1 MKLISFAVPSYNSQ
15 NYLAKC
21 VESLLVGG
29 EDVEILIVND
39 GSKDDTA
46 KIADEYQAKYPTIVR
61 AIHKENGGHGSGV
74 NRGLAEATGLYYK
87 VVDSDDWVDKD
98 AYLQLLATMK
108 DHLAKGTD
116 IDLYITN
123 FVYEH
128 VDDNT
133 QHVSSYRGKY
143 PVGKV
148 FTWKETKCLKLW
160 NMILMHSV
168 IYKTEKARKSGVNLP
183 EHTFYVD
190 NLFAF
195 QPLPHMEKIFYLD
208 IDFYRYYIGRVDQ
221 SVTMENLV
229 KRYDQQIRVMNCMMS
244 AYTYDELKAM
254 NKPLRKLMYHD
265 LNNVMLNTAFFTTAK
280 DSPERRE
287 LYKKMWK
294 DLKARDQKLYYKMK
308 YRTGVAILN
317 PCPWKLKGAITTW
330 CYKFL
335 CKHVKL
341 GA

>member
-1 MKLISFAVPSYNSQ
+1 MKLISFAIPSYNSQ

-21 VESLLVGG
+21 VESLLIGG
-29 EDVEILIVND
+29 EDVEILIIND

-46 KIADEYQAKYPTIVR
+46 KIADEYQAKYPSIVR
-61 AIHKENGGHGSGV
+61 AIHKPNGGHGSGV
-74 NRGLAEATGLYYK
+74 NRGLQEATGLYYK

-98 AYLQLLATMK
+98 AYLKLLETIK
-108 DHLAKGTD
+108 QHREQGID
-116 IDLYITN
+116 IDLYIAN
-123 FVYEH
+123 YVYEH

-133 QHVSSYRGKY
+133 THVIHYLGKY
-143 PVGKV
+143 PVDKP
-148 FTWKETKCLKLW
+148 FTWKETKPLKLW

-195 QPLPHMEKIFYLD
+195 QPLPHMETIYYMN
-208 IDFYRYYIGRVDQ
+208 IDLYRYYIGRSDQ

-229 KRYDQQIRVMNCMMS
+229 KRYDQQIRVMTCMMS

-265 LNNVMLNTAFFTTAK
+265 LNNVLLNTAFFTTAM
-280 DSPERRE
+280 DSPERRAG
-287 LYKKMWK
+287 LKKMWE
-294 DLKARDQKLYYKMK
+294 DLKARDKKLYSKLK
-308 YRTGVAILN
+308 YRSAYAILN
-317 PCPWKLKGAITTW
+317 PMPWKMKGFVTTF

-335 CKHVKL
+335 CKYVKL